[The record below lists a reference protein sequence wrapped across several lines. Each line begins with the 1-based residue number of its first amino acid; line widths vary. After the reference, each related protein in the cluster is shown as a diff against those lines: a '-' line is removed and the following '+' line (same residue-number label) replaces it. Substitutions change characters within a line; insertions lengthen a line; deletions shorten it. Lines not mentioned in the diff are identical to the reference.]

1 MERTVCTNLHKFPCI
16 SFCSGA
22 SSDFLAKLFFDTP
35 SVSSF
40 ILQVRNLCYMI
51 SRREKERRRFYKTRQ
66 EVFNKQLQ
74 VILSMNLSTSDLDI
88 VIDAN
93 HSDTIYD
100 NPKLWSFSHVSHCY
114 CCIREA
120 MTRLILVTSHSTVL

>member
-1 MERTVCTNLHKFPCI
+1 MGLWICTLHILSMERTVCTNLHKFPSVGYCI
-16 SFCSGA
+16 GT
-22 SSDFLAKLFFDTP
+22 SSDFLAKLFFDTL
-35 SVSSF
+35 SVSSSF
-40 ILQVRNLCYMI
+40 WQVRNLCYMI

-114 CCIREA
+114 C
-120 MTRLILVTSHSTVL
+120 HSWF